1 MAKEGGGSQKS
12 KVVAGLIIGMV
23 LGVAVAG
30 FVAWYVVEK
39 NPASFSNREKHEP
52 SKVVPPVVQPV
63 PASVPVAAPVAASGA
78 AEAQHYDFYKVLPD
92 KPEGGVARKQA
103 QPAPTAP
110 AAKPPVVAKPPV
122 SQPTVVPP
130 PVKAADNTL
139 YFVQAG
145 SFQNADD
152 AEKLKAKLAL
162 SGMEASVQK
171 ADVPGKGVWYRV
183 RLGTY
188 KGLAEANA
196 AIANLKLNGIS
207 NATALHAQ

>member
-23 LGVAVAG
+23 LGVAAAG
-30 FVAWYVVEK
+30 FIAWYVVEK
-39 NPASFSNREKHEP
+39 NPASFSNKEQREPPKSP
-52 SKVVPPVVQPV
+52 PQVPPV
-63 PASVPVAAPVAASGA
+63 PAPMTAPAAASGVG
-78 AEAQHYDFYKVLPD
+78 EAQHYEFYKVLPD
-92 KPEGGVARKQA
+92 KAEGGTANKQ
-103 QPAPTAP
+103 Q
-110 AAKPPVVAKPPV
+110 AAKQQQHADVAKPPV
-122 SQPTVVPP
+122 
-130 PVKAADNTL
+130 KAVDVTP

-162 SGMEASVQK
+162 SGMEASLQK

-183 RLGTY
+183 RLGPY
-188 KGLAEANA
+188 KGQAEANS
-196 AIANLKLNGIS
+196 AIASLKQNGIS

>member
-1 MAKEGGGSQKS
+1 MSNGGGGSQKS

-39 NPASFSNREKHEP
+39 NPASFSNREQHEP
-52 SKVVPPVVQPV
+52 PKVVPPVVQPV
-63 PASVPVAAPVAASGA
+63 PASVPVAAPVAASGVP
-78 AEAQHYDFYKVLPD
+78 EAQHYEFYKVLPD
-92 KPEGGVARKQA
+92 KPEGGARKA
-103 QPAPTAP
+103 TPTAP
-110 AAKPPVVAKPPV
+110 PAKPPVVAKPPV
-122 SQPTVVPP
+122 SQPAVVQP

-162 SGMEASVQK
+162 AGMEASVQK

-196 AIANLKLNGIS
+196 AIANLKQNGIS
-207 NATALHAQ
+207 NAAALHAQ

>member
-1 MAKEGGGSQKS
+1 MSNGGNGQKS

-30 FVAWYVVEK
+30 FVAWYVVNK
-39 NPASFSNREKHEP
+39 NPASFSNKEQREPAKSLPQVQQVPMNAP
-52 SKVVPPVVQPV
+52 S
-63 PASVPVAAPVAASGA
+63 AASGVGA
-78 AEAQHYDFYKVLPD
+78 AQHYEFYKVLPD
-92 KPEGGVARKQA
+92 KAEGGTAHKQA
-103 QPAPTAP
+103 TAKPQAAIPT
-110 AAKPPVVAKPPV
+110 AKPPVE
-122 SQPTVVPP
+122 
-130 PVKAADNTL
+130 AADSAL

-162 SGMEASVQK
+162 AGMEASVQK

-188 KGLAEANA
+188 KGLAEANS
-196 AIANLKLNGIS
+196 AIANLKQNGIS
-207 NATALHAQ
+207 NATALHVQ